1 MLLRSLFYMYTYV
14 VQSQFYLKQSG
25 ESNTLFII
33 KVGISVDGSVLVQLT
48 SSFTVLLRWL
58 SEVCGRTPGVSEARM
73 AARQYTGRF
82 KPFDN
87 MARKALVFLCGE

>member
-14 VQSQFYLKQSG
+14 VQSQFYFKQSG

-33 KVGISVDGSVLVQLT
+33 KIAIFVDGPVLVQFT
-48 SSFTVLLRWL
+48 SSFTVLLSWL
-58 SEVCGRTPGVSEARM
+58 FEVCGRTQRVSQARM
-73 AARQYTGRF
+73 AARHYTGRF

-87 MARKALVFLCGE
+87 MTFKALVFLCGE